1 MATYCPKC
9 NYKLRLR
16 DYKPECPQCGI
27 NLVYYGMEERL
38 RAEADKAE
46 YEFAT
51 SAPRVDRI
59 KSATIGST
67 FTKVRLGLYFLPIL
81 AMLLPLGSYALTL
94 PFYEKATTLNLVSVI
109 QLVSS
114 FDFGALME
122 MIQSELFGTEFLML
136 AISLVSLL
144 LVLVL
149 ALVETILLI
158 LSCSPKGLVRNFTL
172 NILGIVLVVT
182 SAVTYNLAATRLS
195 AAFPSIATASINWWG
210 PFAIV
215 ACFLVLVGTNVMQ
228 KVKGIEV
235 KYRDVSE
242 FLLPY
247 DERPS
252 VIAAKAEKAEAIRL
266 AEKLKEETEREL
278 ESKIAAARAVDA
290 VEDALEL

>member
-46 YEFAT
+46 HEFAL
-51 SAPRVDRI
+51 SAPKVDRI
-59 KSATIGST
+59 KSSTIGST

-81 AMLLPLGSYALTL
+81 AMLVPMGAYSLTL
-94 PFYEKATTLNLVSVI
+94 PFYEKATTLNLVSIV
-109 QLVSS
+109 QLVGS
-114 FDFGALME
+114 FDFGALMA
-122 MIQSELFGTEFLML
+122 MIKSELFGTEFLMI
-136 AISLVSLL
+136 AISLISLL

-149 ALVETILLI
+149 ALVETGLLV

-172 NILGIVLVVT
+172 NFICIALVIT
-182 SAVTYNLAATRLS
+182 SAITYNLAATRLS

-210 PFAIV
+210 PFAIL
-215 ACFLVLVGTNVMQ
+215 ACFLVLVGTNIIQ
-228 KVKGIEV
+228 KTKGIEV

-242 FLLPY
+242 FLMPY

-252 VIAAKAEKAEAIRL
+252 VIAAKAEKEAAIKL
-266 AEKLKEETEREL
+266 AEELKEQTEREL
-278 ESKIAAARAVDA
+278 EVKIAAARAVDA